1 VDRSCCEEKQHET
14 NTEHSPD
21 IITTVQ
27 SDHNLAGTRAL
38 LPDDQ
43 LVEIEIVHD
52 DGYAT
57 VRRLEGQWQGMI
69 AVCELSK
76 LRPLENPSPAD
87 SSARASEPPPE
98 TS

>member
-1 VDRSCCEEKQHET
+1 M
-14 NTEHSPD
+14 
-21 IITTVQ
+21 Q
-27 SDHNLAGTRAL
+27 SDHNLVGTRAL

-43 LVEIEIVHD
+43 PVEIEIVYD

-76 LRPLENPSPAD
+76 LRPLENRSKPDSSDD
-87 SSARASEPPPE
+87 SSAPDPEPPPE

>member
-1 VDRSCCEEKQHET
+1 VET
-14 NTEHSPD
+14 EPN
-21 IITTVQ
+21 I
-27 SDHNLAGTRAL
+27 AGTRAL

-43 LVEIEIVHD
+43 LVEIELVHE

-76 LRPLENPSPAD
+76 LRPLENPSTADSSND
-87 SSARASEPPPE
+87 SSARVSEPPPE
-98 TS
+98 TN

>member
-1 VDRSCCEEKQHET
+1 MESK
-14 NTEHSPD
+14 
-21 IITTVQ
+21 
-27 SDHNLAGTRAL
+27 HNLAGTRAL

-43 LVEIEIVHD
+43 LVEIEIVHE

-76 LRPLENPSPAD
+76 LRPLENPSSTDSPDD